1 MTTAPVSSKKSVIRF
16 KIRQPVFP
24 SERIG
29 PAVLFRNFVFCKEYT
44 MKLKLSQLFILMAVP
59 LSAVLCLSIV
69 SCSDR
74 TSSRSRIQGVLSAA
88 DSLMMTDPQA
98 ALDTLLT
105 VDSAE
110 VARMRRGVHAFYTLL
125 RTEAEYKC
133 WLPLA
138 SDTSIFSAAAYY
150 RRRGPEDMLVRA
162 LMMQGAV
169 QYERGESEAAMES
182 YKAAEPLAERMSD
195 PALLGLLNTRIGELY
210 QSTAVNF
217 TESIARTKTAIS
229 CFEQAGD
236 ERRAVNEMYS
246 LARLYLAMDS
256 LDRGFECIVAGLIYS
271 EDSEDLPLMVDGRY
285 LLSGYFYY
293 LDPPDYVRSRSVALS
308 AVKLMEDS
316 CQDVVSYRDDLFY
329 YIACSCAATGQVDS
343 ARYYL
348 RKIVGTDVRT
358 SLARYDV
365 LMKIARSEG
374 DSVALLR
381 NKMYADSLYYSRKIQ
396 GYEDDIVNS
405 ELKSEN
411 RLMKER
417 YAVIKKQRVI
427 NSLIVVLIL
436 LCLSTAF
443 IRKYGKMKI
452 KALEADQIAETFNLR
467 WKEKE
472 NEYRESVERSNSL
485 MSRLAQ
491 ESSVKDAMISMN
503 GKLIE
508 VNDRLVDAYYR
519 YGSTSA
525 FSSVM
530 SSVIE
535 EYFPENS
542 TSKFVL
548 EMVNM
553 AYPGY
558 LSSLSSTYGPL
569 TDRQTYL
576 VALMCCGFSTSTMC
590 VLYRCSENTLNVTK
604 SRIAKKMGISCSLS
618 AFIAQGLKSYSADH

>member
-1 MTTAPVSSKKSVIRF
+1 MLASVSVGYLHIQRGGLLP
-16 KIRQPVFP
+16 QTWP
-24 SERIG
+24 G
-29 PAVLFRNFVFCKEYT
+29 GHAG
-44 MKLKLSQLFILMAVP
+44 A
-59 LSAVLCLSIV
+59 
-69 SCSDR
+69 CSDD
-74 TSSRSRIQGVLSAA
+74 A
-88 DSLMMTDPQA
+88 
-98 ALDTLLT
+98 
-105 VDSAE
+105 
-110 VARMRRGVHAFYTLL
+110 
-125 RTEAEYKC
+125 
-133 WLPLA
+133 
-138 SDTSIFSAAAYY
+138 
-150 RRRGPEDMLVRA
+150 
-162 LMMQGAV
+162 GAV